1 MLVQKKKQIFKRLK
15 LRKNY
20 NSKILKKL
28 EKTQLKL
35 EQKRKKSNFIINN
48 NFKRNT
54 VKKNVKLIVRKILN

>member
-48 NFKRNT
+48 NFKKNT
-54 VKKNVKLIVRKILN
+54 VRKSVKLILRKILN